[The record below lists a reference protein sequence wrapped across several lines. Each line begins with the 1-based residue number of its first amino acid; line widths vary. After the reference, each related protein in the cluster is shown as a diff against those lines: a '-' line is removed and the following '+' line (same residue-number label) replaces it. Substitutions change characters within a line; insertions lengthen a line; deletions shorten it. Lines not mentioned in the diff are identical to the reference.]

1 MRGALVEPLAKGKAA
16 LKKPPLRLAETAAKP
31 HSGQKCPALCQGQ
44 AVPPRMLWHYVK
56 RLSQTERHSCDYN

>member
-1 MRGALVEPLAKGKAA
+1 MTGALVEPLAKGKAA

-44 AVPPRMLWHYVK
+44 AVPPRALWHYVK